1 MDSLDWQLA
10 IPGREEIILTRAEAE
25 RLAWDSLIAD
35 TIRRKG
41 EPRGAFHFRGPEG
54 KELPANV
61 VAAGDQAV
69 SRMMELVQASLPEDV
84 VTALLNFAGL
94 AFLASHGDEAG
105 VGRLIE
111 SNLLVAKALEESV
124 TIMDLGARG

>member
-10 IPGREEIILTRAEAE
+10 IPEREEIILTRAEAE

-35 TIRRKG
+35 TLRRKG
-41 EPRGAFHFRGPEG
+41 EPRGEFHFKGPGG

-69 SRMMELVQASLPEDV
+69 SRMMELVLASLPEDV
-84 VTALLNFAGL
+84 VTALLNFASL
-94 AFLASHGDEAG
+94 AFSAAHGDESEM
-105 VGRLIE
+105 GRLIE
-111 SNLLVAKALEESV
+111 SNLLVSKALEES
-124 TIMDLGARG
+124 MELMALGARK

>member
-69 SRMMELVQASLPEDV
+69 SRMMELVQASLPEEV

-94 AFLASHGDEAG
+94 AVLASRGAEAG

-111 SNLLVAKALEESV
+111 SNLLVAKALEEAV
-124 TIMDLGARG
+124 TVMDLGARG

>member
-69 SRMMELVQASLPEDV
+69 SRMMELVQASLPEEV
-84 VTALLNFAGL
+84 VTALFNFAGL
-94 AFLASHGDEAG
+94 AVLASRGDEAG

-111 SNLLVAKALEESV
+111 SNLLVAKALEEAV
-124 TIMDLGARG
+124 TVMDLGARG

>member
-25 RLAWDSLIAD
+25 RLALIAD

-69 SRMMELVQASLPEDV
+69 SRMMELVQASLPEDM
-84 VTALLNFAGL
+84 VTALLNFASL
-94 AFLASHGDEAG
+94 AFLAAHGGDEPEME
-105 VGRLIE
+105 RLIE
-111 SNLLVAKALEESV
+111 SSPLVAMALGESV
-124 TIMDLGARG
+124 RLMDLAARG